1 MKRKTLS
8 PEKSISG
15 LSEQVFSQG
24 EDGGR
29 GEGEPLEHL
38 KITLSWLHPVENQDI
53 KKLATFLR
61 AVQSFGLQLLWDFH
75 VFLACLWIL

>member
-1 MKRKTLS
+1 MKWKTLS

-61 AVQSFGLQLLWDFH
+61 AVQSFWPSVLWDFH